1 MSLAAAGTGRRLAG
15 AAALLQLWLVLAAVG
30 PERGMPPARAEEALA
45 VCSAAG
51 AVAAV
56 MAP

>member
-1 MSLAAAGTGRRLAG
+1 MT
-15 AAALLQLWLVLAAVG
+15 ALLQLWLVLAAVG
-30 PERGMPPARAEEALA
+30 PEMGMPPARAEEALA
-45 VCSAAG
+45 VCSAEG